1 MLMVDLLSSLL
12 SFVFCFNKWKAK
24 FIEWV
29 EYFTWNL
36 LNVFF
41 PVQLLCLDSLSAYW
55 NIQSKMY
62 YHGSR
67 EQILVM

>member
-1 MLMVDLLSSLL
+1 MVHLLSSLL
-12 SFVFCFNKWKAK
+12 SYVFYFHKWKVK
-24 FIEWV
+24 FVGWM
-29 EYFTWNL
+29 EYRVCRL
-36 LNVFF
+36 LHVFF

-55 NIQSKMY
+55 NVHSKMY